1 MEPQHIDPSTHD
13 SANDADGVPTESDVE
28 AMFAS
33 SCDEGEIATE
43 SAEIDDLATDPIQ
56 LDAPSLTPP
65 DLLHTSPTT
74 SLNRLSIANDQPTKE
89 SHQPT
94 KEPHQPTKEPHQPTK
109 EPHQPTTTN
118 GQIHPEPKAVSFS
131 ISFDEPCASTQH
143 PSAKT
148 LVFGA
153 KAEKKS
159 SQQTSA
165 SDIESKLAE
174 AERRRK
180 EIRERKV
187 SRAKM
192 SIQRTMQINSV
203 RQEMG
208 VSAFAPKT
216 SFVDSEHYAQAR
228 ERAMQQLLL
237 IDERIQKPLPKVAAC
252 KTVAHSKASR
262 LPHESRRGTI

>member
-89 SHQPT
+89 S
-94 KEPHQPTKEPHQPTK
+94 HQPTK